1 MNTFDKRFFQ
11 KYTPEW
17 QDIRGI
23 VHQHPIDVL
32 WRVFLWLWLGALLP
46 SFLYY
51 YSISIKDLIPFYL
64 LEWFLIIIYI
74 KIIYDIFDWYNDVWI
89 ITNDWVIDLDRSI
102 FKAKM
107 QTISYDNIEWLE
119 VEENWIIDKVLK
131 KWDLIIHK
139 IWADAFVIYDAVQ
152 PYKALNLIERVKH
165 EIDEEGLMW
174 QDKFDVIMDALWWV
188 VENYLDNKWMTNKK
202 IDDEDEL
209 IEQYQDNEDTID
221 LR

>member
-11 KYTPEW
+11 KYTPEG

-32 WRVFLWLWLGALLP
+32 GRVFLWLGLGALLP

-64 LEWFLIIIYI
+64 LEGFLIIIYI

-89 ITNDWVIDLDRSI
+89 ITNDGVIDLDRSI

-107 QTISYDNIEWLE
+107 QTISYDNIEGLE
-119 VEENWIIDKVLK
+119 VEENGIIDKVLK
-131 KWDLIIHK
+131 KGDLIIHK
-139 IWADAFVIYDAVQ
+139 IGADAFVIYDAVQ

-165 EIDEEGLMW
+165 EIDEEGLMG
-174 QDKFDVIMDALWWV
+174 QDKFDVIMDALGGV
-188 VENYLDNKWMTNKK
+188 VENYLDNKGMTNKK